1 MRLIFTKEANGD
13 IKSQIHTGTV
23 LTDFNYSEMVKQLLQ
38 SNVIEEP
45 EFNGLEEEEESK
57 IQKMLDDIS
66 CIFEVEE
73 TNDMENTE
81 SSQTE

>member
-73 TNDMENTE
+73 TNDIENTE

>member
-23 LTDFNYSEMVKQLLQ
+23 LTDFSYSEMVKQLLQ
-38 SNVIEEP
+38 SNVIEGP

-73 TNDMENTE
+73 TNDIENTE